1 MDYAPDLVRVVIRKG
16 KDEVLNDLNLRDKIF
31 AVIFC
36 GMILCGLLLMTVVW
50 LCVPADV
57 LLNQAWS

>member
-1 MDYAPDLVRVVIRKG
+1 M
-16 KDEVLNDLNLRDKIF
+16 LNDLSLRDKIF

-50 LCVPADV
+50 LCVPSDV